1 MNRRQKKK
9 FRKKGY
15 FKKYGAICMMWFN
28 TNEDGTTDLIRYKF
42 HNGSRK
48 ILEAYKYTNVYP
60 VACSSDL
67 EYTDNNNVE
76 ITTQYTLNMKSKD
89 DLPSFSV
96 TNVDGYLNYL
106 NKWKEGLK
114 DDSSEK

>member
-9 FRKKGY
+9 FRKKGN
-15 FKKYGAICMMWFN
+15 FKKYGTICMMRFN
-28 TNEDGTTDLIRYKF
+28 TNEDGTTDLIRCKF

-96 TNVDGYLNYL
+96 TNVDDYL

>member
-9 FRKKGY
+9 FRKKGN
-15 FKKYGAICMMWFN
+15 FKKYGTICDMWFN
-28 TNEDGTTDLIRYKF
+28 TNEDGTTDLIRCKF

-48 ILEAYKYTNVYP
+48 ILKAYKYTNVYP

-67 EYTDNNNVE
+67 EYTDNNVE
-76 ITTQYTLNMKSKD
+76 ITIPINPLNID
-89 DLPSFSV
+89 NYLPTSSII
-96 TNVDGYLNYL
+96 DEYL

-114 DDSSEK
+114 DDSSER